1 MRYAHISLATP
12 HVAAAIGA
20 IISGGYQKESAMS
33 ELYYLYYT
41 TPSPLP
47 RFVINWIRSNF
58 GGIASGR

>member
-1 MRYAHISLATP
+1 MRFAHASRAGP
-12 HVAAAIGA
+12 YVAADIGT
-20 IISGGYQKESAMS
+20 IISGGNQKESAMS

-47 RFVINWIRSNF
+47 RFVLNWIRSNF

>member
-1 MRYAHISLATP
+1 MRLMHISLAGP
-12 HVAAAIGA
+12 HIVAASGT
-20 IISGGYQKESAMS
+20 IISGGNQKESAMS

-47 RFVINWIRSNF
+47 RFVMNWIRSNF